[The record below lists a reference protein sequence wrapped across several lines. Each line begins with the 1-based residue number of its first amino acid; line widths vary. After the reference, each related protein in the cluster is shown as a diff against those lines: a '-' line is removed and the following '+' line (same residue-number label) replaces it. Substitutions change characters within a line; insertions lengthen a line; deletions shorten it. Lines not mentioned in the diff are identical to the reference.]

1 MADCGRKRRGARR
14 AHSSESQPA
23 WSRGPALPQC
33 GDVLSFRLERSL
45 FILSAC
51 RYFLK
56 QKFYSAPPVRKVL
69 YTYSGIGNGACR
81 GRMALTRGK
90 LAGAKD
96 NWSFPF
102 VFKLG
107 KSKMAQQMKLQ
118 ATRVSNHL
126 SAGVSI

>member
-51 RYFLK
+51 RYFPK
-56 QKFYSAPPVRKVL
+56 QIFYSDTSCEESTI
-69 YTYSGIGNGACR
+69 YGNGACR

-107 KSKMAQQMKLQ
+107 KSKMSQQMKLQ